1 MRSISPLLRALPILL
16 APFLIMCSEPQS
28 GGRVTMGDGC
38 GGDEADDDTGPSGD
52 DDDTGPSDDDD
63 DTDPSDDDDDD
74 TDPTDDDDTGPSD
87 DDDDDTVG
95 DDDDTY
101 DCANIPTG
109 PFSYTV
115 QGGIKA
121 GEDLAFDDQ
130 GNLIGADAGNL
141 FKSQYGGGFQIYV
154 PSAGGFIAGLRAL
167 PGGDV
172 VYSDT
177 NTNTLFRAD
186 AKGNKWP
193 VLSGLNYG
201 NGIEIGIDGNVYVAE
216 QTGGR
221 VRRVDPDTGDFTILV
236 EGLNNPNGIS
246 FSPDYSMLYIGSF
259 GGGMIYKLPVDPD
272 GNPGALDILVPNVG
286 GGMLDGMGV
295 DACGNIYVCEY
306 VAAKVWRISPDGQ
319 HMAPIV
325 NFSNHTSWI
334 PNMQWGSGVGGWEE
348 NVLYVLDIAS
358 NTFYEVEVEVPAKPY
373 LYP

>member
-1 MRSISPLLRALPILL
+1 MKRLPSLLRALPILL

-28 GGRVTMGDGC
+28 NGGVSMGGGC
-38 GGDEADDDTGPSGD
+38 DEAPADDDTTSD
-52 DDDTGPSDDDD
+52 DDDATSDDDDIVGDDDD
-63 DTDPSDDDDDD
+63 DTVGDDDDD
-74 TDPTDDDDTGPSD
+74 TVGD

-101 DCANIPTG
+101 DCENLSWG
-109 PFSYTV
+109 PFPYTV
-115 QGGIKA
+115 NGGIKA

-154 PSAGGFIAGLRAL
+154 PNAGGFIAGLRSL
-167 PGGDV
+167 HNGDV

-186 AKGNKWP
+186 VHGSKWP
-193 VLSGLNYG
+193 LLSGMNYG
-201 NGIEIGIDGNVYVAE
+201 NGIEIGDDGFVYVAE

-236 EGLNNPNGIS
+236 EGLNNPNGLS
-246 FSPDYSMLYIGSF
+246 FSPDYSILYIGSF

-272 GNPGALDILVPNVG
+272 GNPGELDILVPNVG

-306 VAAKVWRISPDGQ
+306 IAALVWRITPDGQ
-319 HMAPIV
+319 NMAPIA
-325 NFSNHTSWI
+325 NFSSDTSWI
-334 PNMQWGSGVGGWEE
+334 PNMQWGSGVGGWDE

-358 NTFYEVEVEVPAKPY
+358 NTFYEVPLEVPGKPRQ
-373 LYP
+373 YP